1 MRGHGIRDE
10 HEILP
15 FVAELKLVD
24 HHCHGVVTD
33 DLGRIEFE
41 QMLTEA
47 ETVSPL
53 GTTLF
58 DSLIGLAVRARCAP
72 VLDLPAHVPADA
84 YLARR
89 SELGAT
95 EVNRRFLRATGITEF
110 LLDGGFLPRAL
121 TTTEQFAALS
131 GARARDVVRLEQ
143 VAEEVVGATTAAGFA
158 AAFTEELAKRATTA
172 VGFKSIAAYRAGLE
186 LTGERPSGAEVAEAA
201 GRWLARI
208 EAGEPVRL
216 AAEVLHRFL
225 IWTGIDLGLPIQF
238 HVGYGD
244 SDVDLH
250 RCDPLLLTGLLRA
263 TRSRGVPI
271 LLLHNYPFHRNA
283 AYLAQVFEHVFI
295 DVGLATHNAGHRA
308 PAIIAETME
317 IVPFGK
323 LLFSTDAFGLAELY
337 HLGTALFRQG
347 LSDFLRAGLDGDALS
362 EVDARRIAAL
372 AGHRNAERVYGLEG

>member
-1 MRGHGIRDE
+1 MPGTP
-10 HEILP
+10 ILP
-15 FVAELKLVD
+15 FVARTRLVD
-24 HHCHGVVTD
+24 HHCHGVVTG

-41 QMLTEA
+41 QLLTEA
-47 ETVSPL
+47 DTVSSL

-72 VLDLPAHVPADA
+72 VLDLPPHVPAEV

-89 SELGAT
+89 AELGAT
-95 EVNRRFLRATGITEF
+95 EVNARFLRATGTTEF
-110 LLDGGFLPRAL
+110 LLDGGFLPDTL

-131 GARARDVVRLEQ
+131 GARARDIVRLEQ
-143 VAEEVVGATTAAGFA
+143 VAETVIGSTTAAGFA
-158 AAFTEELAKRATTA
+158 SAFAEELARRATTA
-172 VGFKSIAAYRAGLE
+172 VGLKSIAAYRVGLD
-186 LTGERPSGAEVAEAA
+186 LAGERPTDTEVTEAA

-216 AAEVLHRFL
+216 ADEVLHRFL
-225 IWTGIDLGLPIQF
+225 IWTGIDLALPIQF
-238 HVGYGD
+238 HVGFGD

-263 TRSRGVPI
+263 TRSHGVPI
-271 LLLHNYPFHRNA
+271 MLLHNYPFHRNA
-283 AYLAQVFEHVFI
+283 AYLAQVFEHVFV

-347 LSDFLRAGLDGDALS
+347 LSDFLYAGLASDVLS
-362 EVDARRIAAL
+362 EVDAHRIAAL
-372 AGHRNAERVYGLEG
+372 VGHRNAERVYGLEAT

>member
-1 MRGHGIRDE
+1 MPGTP
-10 HEILP
+10 ILP
-15 FVAELKLVD
+15 FVARTRLVD
-24 HHCHGVVTD
+24 HHCHGVVTG

-41 QMLTEA
+41 QLLTEA
-47 ETVSPL
+47 DTVSSL

-72 VLDLPAHVPADA
+72 VLDLPPHVPAEV

-89 SELGAT
+89 AELGAT
-95 EVNRRFLRATGITEF
+95 EVNARFLRATGTTEF
-110 LLDGGFLPRAL
+110 LLDGGFLPDTL

-131 GARARDVVRLEQ
+131 GARARDIVRLEQ
-143 VAEEVVGATTAAGFA
+143 VAETVIGSTTAAGFA
-158 AAFTEELAKRATTA
+158 SAFAAELARRATTA
-172 VGFKSIAAYRAGLE
+172 VGFKSIAAYRVGLD
-186 LTGERPSGAEVAEAA
+186 LAGERPTDTEVTEAA

-216 AAEVLHRFL
+216 ADEVLHRFL
-225 IWTGIDLGLPIQF
+225 IWTGIDLALPIQF
-238 HVGYGD
+238 HVGFGD

-263 TRSRGVPI
+263 TRSHGVPI
-271 LLLHNYPFHRNA
+271 MLLHNYPFHRNA

-308 PAIIAETME
+308 SAIIAETME

-347 LSDFLRAGLDGDALS
+347 LSDFLYAGLTSDVLS
-362 EVDARRIAAL
+362 EVDAHRIAAL
-372 AGHRNAERVYGLEG
+372 VGHRNAERVYGLEGT

>member
-1 MRGHGIRDE
+1 MPGTP
-10 HEILP
+10 ILP
-15 FVAELKLVD
+15 FVAETRLVD
-24 HHCHGVVTD
+24 HHCHGVVTG

-47 ETVSPL
+47 DTVSSL

-72 VLDLPAHVPADA
+72 MLGLPPHVPAEV

-89 SELGAT
+89 AELGAA
-95 EVNRRFLRATGITEF
+95 EVNARFLRATGTTEF
-110 LLDGGFLPRAL
+110 LLDGGFLPDTL
-121 TTTEQFAALS
+121 TTTGQFAALS
-131 GARARDVVRLEQ
+131 GAHARDIVRLEQ
-143 VAEEVVGATTAAGFA
+143 VAETVIVSTTAAGFG
-158 AAFTEELAKRATTA
+158 AAFADELAKRATTA
-172 VGFKSIAAYRAGLE
+172 VGFKSIAAYRVGLD
-186 LTGERPSGAEVAEAA
+186 LAGERPTDTEVTEAA

-216 AAEVLHRFL
+216 ADEVLHRFL
-225 IWTGIDLGLPIQF
+225 IWTGIDLALPIQF
-238 HVGYGD
+238 HVGFGD

-250 RCDPLLLTGLLRA
+250 RCDPLLLTALLRA

-271 LLLHNYPFHRNA
+271 MLLHNYPFHRNA

-337 HLGTALFRQG
+337 HLGTGLFRQG
-347 LSDFLRAGLDGDALS
+347 LSDFLYAGLSADVLS
-362 EVDARRIAAL
+362 EVDARRITAL
-372 AGHRNAERVYGLEG
+372 VGHRNAERVYGLEGT

>member
-1 MRGHGIRDE
+1 MPGTP
-10 HEILP
+10 ILP
-15 FVAELKLVD
+15 FVARTRLVD
-24 HHCHGVVTD
+24 HHCHGVVTG

-47 ETVSPL
+47 DTVSSL

-72 VLDLPAHVPADA
+72 VLDLPPHVPAEV

-89 SELGAT
+89 AELGAT
-95 EVNRRFLRATGITEF
+95 EVNARFLRATGTAEF
-110 LLDGGFLPRAL
+110 LLDGGFLPDTL

-131 GARARDVVRLEQ
+131 GARARDIVRLEQ
-143 VAEEVVGATTAAGFA
+143 VAETVIGSTTAAGFIE
-158 AAFTEELAKRATTA
+158 AFTGELAKRATTA
-172 VGFKSIAAYRAGLE
+172 VGFKSIAAYRVGLE
-186 LTGERPSGAEVAEAA
+186 LAGERPTDTEVTEAA

-216 AAEVLHRFL
+216 ADEVLHRFL
-225 IWTGIDLGLPIQF
+225 IWTGIDLALPIQF
-238 HVGYGD
+238 HVGFGD

-263 TRSRGVPI
+263 TRSHGVPI
-271 LLLHNYPFHRNA
+271 MLLHNYPFHRNA
-283 AYLAQVFEHVFI
+283 AYLAQVFEHVFV

-337 HLGTALFRQG
+337 HLGTVLFRQG
-347 LSDFLRAGLDGDALS
+347 LSDFLSAGLTADVLS
-362 EVDARRIAAL
+362 EVDAHRIAAL
-372 AGHRNAERVYGLEG
+372 VGHRNAERVYGLEGS

>member
-1 MRGHGIRDE
+1 MPGTP
-10 HEILP
+10 ILP
-15 FVAELKLVD
+15 FVARTRLVD
-24 HHCHGVVTD
+24 HHCHGVVTG

-47 ETVSPL
+47 DTVSSL

-72 VLDLPAHVPADA
+72 VLDLPPHVPAEV

-89 SELGAT
+89 AELGAT
-95 EVNRRFLRATGITEF
+95 EVNARFLRATGTTEF
-110 LLDGGFLPRAL
+110 LLDGGFLPDTL

-131 GARARDVVRLEQ
+131 AARARDIVRLEQ
-143 VAEEVVGATTAAGFA
+143 VAETVIGATTAAGFIE
-158 AAFTEELAKRATTA
+158 AFTRELTKRATTA
-172 VGFKSIAAYRAGLE
+172 VGFKSIAAYRVGLD
-186 LTGERPSGAEVAEAA
+186 LAGERPTDAEVTEAA

-216 AAEVLHRFL
+216 ADEVLHRFL
-225 IWTGIDLGLPIQF
+225 IWTGIDLALPIQF
-238 HVGYGD
+238 HVGFGD

-250 RCDPLLLTGLLRA
+250 RCDPLLLTALLRA
-263 TRSRGVPI
+263 TRSHGVPI
-271 LLLHNYPFHRNA
+271 MLLHNYPFHRNA
-283 AYLAQVFEHVFI
+283 AYLAQVFEHVFV

-347 LSDFLRAGLDGDALS
+347 LSDFLYAGLTSDVLS
-362 EVDARRIAAL
+362 EVDAHRIAAPV
-372 AGHRNAERVYGLEG
+372 GHRNAERVYGLEGT